1 MESEEN
7 NKIKIQ
13 KQDEIKREVE
23 AEKKQVTEE
32 RVSKDEQE
40 KGNVSKN

>member
-7 NKIKIQ
+7 NKIVSQ